1 MHLVYIV
8 HFKTGGQ
15 DITKANIH
23 CNHVGQCLLLQYL
36 QVGYKLGLGAQQKLW
51 SICLCDGDK
60 GFVGDIFF

>member
-36 QVGYKLGLGAQQKLW
+36 QVGQSWLQAGAGGPAEIVEHL
-51 SICLCDGDK
+51 S
-60 GFVGDIFF
+60 V